1 MVNPRVGL
9 CQEVVKPSACLLLLD
24 PPATIGRMSLMDN
37 SEIRRENLRSLKKV
51 HGSRVLLEKLGI
63 VKQHLSQYIGKNP
76 TRNIGDQFARDIER
90 AFDKPRGWMDYL
102 HDDLDNHVREI
113 VDFARSLPADRL
125 ELLLQF
131 LKTASTFA
139 ATPQKDPNKE
149 EDK

>member
-1 MVNPRVGL
+1 
-9 CQEVVKPSACLLLLD
+9 
-24 PPATIGRMSLMDN
+24 MDN

-90 AFDKPRGWMDYL
+90 AFGKPRGWMDYL
-102 HDDLDNHVREI
+102 HDELDNHVRDI

-139 ATPQKDPNKE
+139 ATPTKTPKNE
-149 EDK
+149 EEK